1 MPSKTFLLV
10 LSSLVATSQSHL
22 LRSQPLLQQ
31 QQSLALRVTQHV
43 SPSFTSFVQIDADRS
58 LTTRSNRLE
67 NQVDPAPDA
76 VSGSNVGQYGVDDA
90 LNNVRLV
97 VEKNTGFALPV
108 KSVDP
113 KHPCPSANP
122 CEKELTP
129 LERKVKD
136 AEAQVAAL
144 AKTRKIEAET
154 LESRIRREQEITDA
168 AIEKQLTTQE
178 QLSADEQKMER
189 LQHLVEQAKVA
200 ANKRKELLVD
210 PNHFTDS
217 CAPGFRVYF
226 NGQAKVSFFLFLF
239 LFLKILIFL
248 FFLVQQQQCYLR
260 MLIIVKTS
268 YFFFIFSPGSNDI
281 R

>member
-1 MPSKTFLLV
+1 M

-22 LRSQPLLQQ
+22 LRSEPLLKE

-67 NQVDPAPDA
+67 NQADPAPDA

-113 KHPCPSANP
+113 EHPCPSANP

-136 AEAQVAAL
+136 AEAQVTAL

-226 NGQAKVSFFLFLF
+226 NGQAKVSIFFVFVSF
-239 LFLKILIFL
+239 SFLIFFN
-248 FFLVQQQQCYLR
+248 FFWCNNNCCYTF
-260 MLIIVKTS
+260 VC
-268 YFFFIFSPGSNDI
+268 
-281 R
+281 